1 MSIQPHRSKFK
12 KCTTK
17 YVKDNLLDIIDISER
32 LSKNRYIHKCP
43 LNNFIYSSNIINL
56 KLSHGNKENNKSIE
70 NKPEVNAIDTNNE
83 NSNSNDISTDNS
95 IKNFEKSPKELKY
108 ENINFNKLN
117 HNKFKINFMH
127 LKLEYEN
134 DYSELFIKKYFPL
147 EIIGTG
153 AFGLVVSVIDI
164 KEQQKLA
171 VKIIDKGNLNIE
183 GDIDIITYQVK
194 LINKLDSPRIMKIFN
209 VLETQKYIFIFMEL
223 IEGGNLK
230 DLIIRRYLDQSTPY
244 LFRDSEC
251 SLIMKGILES
261 LNYLH
266 KNNIIHRDIKPENIL
281 FKNKN
286 DLSSVVLCDFG
297 FAYQLEYDK
306 YINDSCGT
314 TIYMAPEIFQHR
326 GYDFLVD
333 SFSAGI
339 VLFELCSGGMHP
351 FLVKGMKKKE
361 YIEKMRNFNEVYTF
375 SKEMPLLARNLFL
388 KLCKSDPNFRYGT
401 YKALKHPW
409 ITRSNQ
415 SQIPMTLLEEYN
427 KTDKI
432 INFKALLA
440 TGISLIM
447 IKNYFNMKPKISE
460 SDSTFNESMFD
471 KSITKRK
478 KLNINKIIN
487 INNINLQKN
496 ILKPNEKFNY
506 KLFTGFQSEIKPSIP
521 LLKTCRIAKK
531 SKKNLFPKIRTD
543 SLKKYKSKEKIK
555 ENNDSKQDIKNNIV
569 KNRRTSVCLPS
580 EDIKKRNNLFLRT
593 FSCNRNKNKKE
604 LNDDNYSFFSNS
616 KNAQENNNINNIKTS
631 NLCDNILKY
640 REINYGEKEN
650 DRYVLKNSKNPLIF
664 STHENK
670 KNKTLYLLS
679 LNEKQIQKHNS
690 YINNINKYIAK
701 NRKNFH
707 STNKSVKIKKN
718 NRIFCTKDILTN
730 IEKI

>member
-17 YVKDNLLDIIDISER
+17 YVKDNLLDIIDISET
-32 LSKNRYIHKCP
+32 LSKNRYIHKCS
-43 LNNFIYSSNIINL
+43 LNNFIYSNNIINL
-56 KLSHGNKENNKSIE
+56 KLSHGHNENNKNIE
-70 NKPEVNAIDTNNE
+70 KKVETNDTNNE
-83 NSNSNDISTDNS
+83 NSNDISTDNS
-95 IKNFEKSPKELKY
+95 IKNFEKSSNELKY

-127 LKLEYEN
+127 LKLQYEN

-147 EIIGTG
+147 EIIGSG

-164 KEQQKLA
+164 KAQQKLA
-171 VKIIDKGNLNIE
+171 VKIIDKGNLNVE

-209 VLETQKYIFIFMEL
+209 VLETEKYIFIFMEL
-223 IEGGNLK
+223 IDGGNLK

-281 FKNKN
+281 FKKKN

-388 KLCKSDPNFRYGT
+388 KLCKCNPNFRYGT

-432 INFKALLA
+432 VNFKALLS
-440 TGISLIM
+440 TGIALIM
-447 IKNYFNMKPKISE
+447 IKNYCNMKPKILE
-460 SDSTFNESMFD
+460 CDSTFNESIFN
-471 KSITKRK
+471 KSNTKKK

-487 INNINLQKN
+487 INNINLEKN

-506 KLFTGFQSEIKPSIP
+506 KLFKGIQSEIKPSIP
-521 LLKTCRIAKK
+521 ILKTCRISKK

-555 ENNDSKQDIKNNIV
+555 ENNDSKQDIKNNIA

-580 EDIKKRNNLFLRT
+580 EDIKNKKNYLFLRT

-604 LNDDNYSFFSNS
+604 FSDNNYSFFSNS
-616 KNAQENNNINNIKTS
+616 KNAQEYNNINNIKAS
-631 NLCDNILKY
+631 NLCDNIFKY
-640 REINYGEKEN
+640 SEISEKEN
-650 DRYVLKNSKNPLIF
+650 DRYFIKNSKNPLIF
-664 STHENK
+664 STNENK
-670 KNKTLYLLS
+670 KNKTIYLLS
-679 LNEKQIQKHNS
+679 LNQKQIQKHNS
-690 YINNINKYIAK
+690 YINNINKFISK
-701 NRKNFH
+701 NRKNIH
-707 STNKSVKIKKN
+707 PINKSVKISKKN
-718 NRIFCTKDILTN
+718 NKIFYTKDILTD
-730 IEKI
+730 I

>member
-17 YVKDNLLDIIDISER
+17 YVKDNLLDIIDISET

-56 KLSHGNKENNKSIE
+56 KLSHDNNENNKSIE
-70 NKPEVNAIDTNNE
+70 KKQEVNDTNNE
-83 NSNSNDISTDNS
+83 NSNDISTDNS
-95 IKNFEKSPKELKY
+95 IKNFEKSSKELKY

-164 KEQQKLA
+164 KAHQKLA
-171 VKIIDKGNLNIE
+171 VKIIDKGNLNVE
-183 GDIDIITYQVK
+183 GDIDIISYQVK

-230 DLIIRRYLDQSTPY
+230 DLIINRYLDQSTPY

-281 FKNKN
+281 FKSKN

-388 KLCKSDPNFRYGT
+388 KLCKCDPNFRYGT

-432 INFKALLA
+432 VNFKALLA

-447 IKNYFNMKPKISE
+447 IKNYFDMKPKILE

-506 KLFTGFQSEIKPSIP
+506 KLFQGIQSEIKPSIP
-521 LLKTCRIAKK
+521 LLETCRISKK

-543 SLKKYKSKEKIK
+543 SLKKYKSKEKLK
-555 ENNDSKQDIKNNIV
+555 ENNESKQDIKNNKI
-569 KNRRTSVCLPS
+569 KNRRASVYLPS
-580 EDIKKRNNLFLRT
+580 EDIRKKNYFILRT
-593 FSCNRNKNKKE
+593 FSCNRNKNQKE
-604 LNDDNYSFFSNS
+604 FNDNNYSFFSNS
-616 KNAQENNNINNIKTS
+616 KNGQENINNIKAS
-631 NLCDNILKY
+631 NLCDRIFKY
-640 REINYGEKEN
+640 SEINSGEKEN
-650 DRYVLKNSKNPLIF
+650 DRYVIKNSKKNPLIF
-664 STHENK
+664 STNENK
-670 KNKTLYLLS
+670 KNKTIFLLS
-679 LNEKQIQKHNS
+679 LNQKQIQKHNS
-690 YINNINKYIAK
+690 YINNFNKYISK
-701 NRKNFH
+701 NRQNFH
-707 STNKSVKIKKN
+707 PINKSVKISKKN
-718 NRIFCTKDILTN
+718 NKIFCTKDILT
-730 IEKI
+730 KI